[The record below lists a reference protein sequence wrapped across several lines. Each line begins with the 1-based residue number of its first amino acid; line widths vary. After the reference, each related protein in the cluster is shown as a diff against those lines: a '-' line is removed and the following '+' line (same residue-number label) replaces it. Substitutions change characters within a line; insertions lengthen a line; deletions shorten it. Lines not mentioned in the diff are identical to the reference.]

1 MHYAAQG
8 GNTLILDDIL
18 DTLEKKCPT
27 VNFLEEKCIRGQC
40 ALHFAIKHQH
50 KNMIDHIIKL
60 HSDKKNQNAEST
72 ATHQESEF
80 DTVRG
85 EFSPVHLAALFG
97 DTRLLTTLMKNGFK
111 MNRKTRIGLISWTLL
126 ACKICVR
133 NPMCIIT
140 FVNTCLVIRD

>member
-18 DTLEKKCPT
+18 DTLEKKCPN

-80 DTVRG
+80 DTVTCRG
-85 EFSPVHLAALFG
+85 EFSPVHLAAWFG
-97 DTRLLTTLMKNGFK
+97 DTRLLTT
-111 MNRKTRIGLISWTLL
+111 
-126 ACKICVR
+126 
-133 NPMCIIT
+133 
-140 FVNTCLVIRD
+140 